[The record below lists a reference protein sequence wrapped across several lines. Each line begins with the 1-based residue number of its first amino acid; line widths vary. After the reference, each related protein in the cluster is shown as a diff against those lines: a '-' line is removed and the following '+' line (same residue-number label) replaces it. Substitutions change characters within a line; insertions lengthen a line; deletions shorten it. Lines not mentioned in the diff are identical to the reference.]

1 MSLFICLVCQP
12 LVKQKNLT
20 NTQASKSHLHA
31 TALSLLASP
40 THTVLQGSVP
50 ALENTVVQEMLR
62 ELGAPAVLEQRLK
75 HGAPRHS
82 APRM

>member
-1 MSLFICLVCQP
+1 MSLSICLVCKP
-12 LVKQKNLT
+12 LVQQKNPT

-31 TALSLLASP
+31 MALSLLASP
-40 THTVLQGSVP
+40 THTALQGSVP

-75 HGAPRHS
+75 HGAHRHS
-82 APRM
+82 DPGL

>member
-1 MSLFICLVCQP
+1 MSLSICLVCQP
-12 LVKQKNLT
+12 LVKQKNPT
-20 NTQASKSHLHA
+20 NTQASKSHLHT

-40 THTVLQGSVP
+40 THMVLQGSVP
-50 ALENTVVQEMLR
+50 ALKNTVVQEMLR

-82 APRM
+82 DPRM